1 MKRKDEFSG
10 RPQDEQFDL
19 LNDKGHGIVLLDYGP
34 FWKSQRKFG
43 LTTLRG

>member
-1 MKRKDEFSG
+1 VKNSELCSG
-10 RPQDEQFDL
+10 RVVGDIIDVFNDQGYGL
-19 LNDKGHGIVLLDYGP
+19 LFADYGP